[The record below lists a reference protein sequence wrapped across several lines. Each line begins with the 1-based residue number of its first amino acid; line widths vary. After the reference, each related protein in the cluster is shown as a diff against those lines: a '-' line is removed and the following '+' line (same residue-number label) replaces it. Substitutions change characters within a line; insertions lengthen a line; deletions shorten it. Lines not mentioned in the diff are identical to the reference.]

1 MTIPLLETA
10 EGRAV
15 LAQAVPRAV
24 ANAAEPEDLA
34 LVLAFLAS
42 PDNRYLVGQVP
53 VCDGGTD
60 VLMRGD
66 DVI

>member
-1 MTIPLLETA
+1 M
-10 EGRAV
+10 

-24 ANAAEPEDLA
+24 ANAAEPDDLA
-34 LVLAFLAS
+34 LVLAFLAG